1 MEMETLLAAAIQSSF
16 LLGLLHGVN
25 PCGHSWLVLAPF
37 ISGER
42 KGSRVTMLTI
52 AFLTGTA
59 LACLMLGATLGTV
72 SGLMPASAG
81 TWVEAVTSG
90 VLIVIGFL
98 LLYNPHILHN
108 HDHHHDHDH
117 HHGHDDQHHH
127 HHDDHHGHHHLD
139 DHDRHH
145 ESHEHGCH
153 SCGTGENHGKRAWVK
168 RLSSSARFLPM
179 ALFVIGFVNMIV
191 PCPTA
196 AVMYGYALNSGST
209 WTATVVF
216 GAYAA
221 STALA
226 VGGVIY
232 LIFKATSMASNLQ
245 KDWVEPLI
253 MRLSGVIIILFSGYG
268 LYGTFI

>member
-42 KGSRVTMLTI
+42 KGGRVALLTTT
-52 AFLTGTA
+52 FLTGTA

-81 TWVEAVTSG
+81 VWVEVITSS

-98 LLYNPHILHN
+98 LLYNPHILHS
-108 HDHHHDHDH
+108 HDHR
-117 HHGHDDQHHH
+117 HGHDDHYEHDHQHGHH
-127 HHDDHHGHHHLD
+127 DHHGHHHLH
-139 DHDRHH
+139 DHDRHYC
-145 ESHEHGCH
+145 SHEHSCH
-153 SCGTGENHGKRAWVK
+153 SCGTGQSTGKPAWF
-168 RLSSSARFLPM
+168 RQIASSARFLPM

-216 GAYAA
+216 GAYAV

-232 LIFKATSMASNLQ
+232 LIFKATRMASNLQ